1 MKKKMTRSTSENESI
16 NLRQTEVNP
25 DDYNNPADTTNALI
39 LPTKTK
45 KKNIKKKSD
54 KVINRKK
61 DEARKR
67 RLEETEAKI
76 SKTKRKKLMK
86 IMERKKK
93 KESKEALLENLM
105 QYQLPMDTMS
115 KLTAKIHPRKPEKY

>member
-93 KESKEALLENLM
+93 KESVRISLLIW
-105 QYQLPMDTMS
+105 S
-115 KLTAKIHPRKPEKY
+115 KFIEIAHNF